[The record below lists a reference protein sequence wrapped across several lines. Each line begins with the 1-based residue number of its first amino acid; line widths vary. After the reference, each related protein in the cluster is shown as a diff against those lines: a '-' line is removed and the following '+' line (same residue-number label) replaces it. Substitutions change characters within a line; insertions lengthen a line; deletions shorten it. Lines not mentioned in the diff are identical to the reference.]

1 MRRRRSTMK
10 TLRKVSRPKVVAE
23 RPRYASMQ
31 SYDIGEGL
39 QPDIVEREIAAGSRR
54 LAFAR
59 PIETLFERNGREA
72 RARVMTITTLV
83 GVLVYDLFLV
93 LDQILLPDV
102 FAMMV
107 VARIGIFT
115 PFALGMLWIARRHP
129 TRFRMEGSSVVCGLL
144 SLLLPTLVLAQSDSV
159 FKLNY
164 RYTNVLIMMFVA
176 VVQQNRF
183 RYALIALVSSIAI
196 HFSVIFWW
204 RMFDVANSMAIVMF
218 YSTCL
223 IHLSIAAY
231 IIEYHERRSFLFGLH
246 ATLLREQITR
256 AARTDALTGL
266 FNRRYLAEYFDALA
280 PSPPVRT
287 ILAILLDID
296 HFKAFNDSRGHIE
309 GDDCLRRVS
318 AGVAAVAARRGGVT
332 FRFGGEE
339 ILILVQGMELA
350 DGMQLAEAVRAAIEA
365 TAIPHPAL
373 GAGRV
378 VTASLGVAGGL
389 VPGIALSDLVAAAD
403 TALYAAKRAGRNRA
417 LPGPVPVA
425 AEQDG
430 PPSHRSEPGD
440 TVAPAAILC

>member
-1 MRRRRSTMK
+1 
-10 TLRKVSRPKVVAE
+10 
-23 RPRYASMQ
+23 MQ
-31 SYDIGEGL
+31 SYEIGESL
-39 QPDIVEREIAAGSRR
+39 QPEVVEREIASGSRR
-54 LAFAR
+54 LSFAG
-59 PIETLFERNGREA
+59 PIETLFERNGQSA
-72 RARVMTITTLV
+72 RIRVMSITTLV

-93 LDQILLPDV
+93 LDRILLPDV

-107 VARIGIFT
+107 FARIVIFT
-115 PFALGMLWIARRHP
+115 PVALGMLWIARRRP
-129 TRFRMEGSSVVCGLL
+129 TRFRMEGNSVVCGLL
-144 SLLLPTLVLAQSDSV
+144 AILLPTLVMTQSNSA

-164 RYTNVLIMMFVA
+164 QYTNILIMMFVA

-183 RYALIALVSSIAI
+183 RYSFVALASSVII
-196 HFSVIFWW
+196 HFGVILWW
-204 RMFDVANSMAIVMF
+204 RMFDFANSIAIVMF
-218 YSTCL
+218 FLTCL
-223 IHLSIAAY
+223 SHLSIAAY
-231 IIEYHERRSFLFGLH
+231 IIEYHERRSFLFALR

-266 FNRRYLAEYFDALA
+266 FNRRYLTEYFDTLA

-287 ILAILLDID
+287 VLAILLDID
-296 HFKAFNDSRGHIE
+296 HFKAFNDSRGHIA

-318 AGVAAVAARRGGVT
+318 ASVAAVAAPRGGVT

-339 ILILVQGMELA
+339 ILVLVQGMDLA
-350 DGMQLAEAVRAAIEA
+350 DGLRLAEAVRAAIET

-389 VPGIALSDLVAAAD
+389 VPNIALRDLVAAAD
-403 TALYAAKRAGRNRA
+403 TALYAAKRSGRNRA
-417 LPGPVPVA
+417 LPGPVPAA

-430 PPSHRSEPGD
+430 LPSHRSDPGD